1 MIKKGLL
8 YAKSHEWLNVEGKN
22 ATVGISDHAQD
33 NLGDV
38 VFIELPQVGQV
49 IKKGESFGAVESVK
63 AASDM
68 YLPIS
73 GKILEVNSELENTP
87 ELLNSDPYGSWIVKV
102 EILDEKEL
110 DSLLKDSE
118 YKEED

>member
-8 YAKSHEWLNVEGKN
+8 YAKSHEWLNVDGKT

-38 VFIELPQVGQV
+38 VFIELPQVGQI

-68 YLPIS
+68 YLPVS
-73 GKILEVNSELENTP
+73 GKILDVNSELENTP
-87 ELLNSDPYGSWIVKV
+87 ELLNSDPYGSWIVKL

-110 DSLLKDSE
+110 DSLLKDFE

>member
-8 YAKSHEWLNVEGKN
+8 YAKSHEWLNVDGKT

-38 VFIELPQVGQV
+38 VFIELPQVGQT

-73 GKILEVNSELENTP
+73 GKILEVNSALENTP
-87 ELLNSDPYGSWIVKV
+87 ELLNSDPYGSWIVKL

>member
-8 YAKSHEWLNVEGKN
+8 YAKSHEWLDVDGKT

-38 VFIELPQVGQV
+38 VFIELPQVGQT

-68 YLPIS
+68 YLPVS

-87 ELLNSDPYGSWIVKV
+87 ELLNSDPYGSWIVKL

>member
-8 YAKSHEWLNVEGKN
+8 YAKSHEWLNVDGKT

-87 ELLNSDPYGSWIVKV
+87 ELLNSDPYGSWIVKL

>member
-8 YAKSHEWLNVEGKN
+8 YAKSHEWIDVDGKT

-49 IKKGESFGAVESVK
+49 IKKGNSFGAVESVK

-73 GKILEVNSELENTP
+73 GKIIDVNSELENTP
-87 ELLNSDPYGSWIVKV
+87 ELLNSDPYGSWIVKI

-110 DSLLKDSE
+110 DSLLKDTE